1 MTNDDIDEMIKP
13 YIYESPDHGDTVT
26 RRKFGETDKE
36 DYIAPED
43 IDLGDSTM
51 TMADVVIST
60 APSVSTLTVNT
71 GTFNGMGAMSGAMI
85 NSINGQAT
93 TTQGTNGDVIFD
105 INGKSRK
112 VSELFASV
120 DAIEKRLQILR
131 PNPELLEKY
140 EMLQS
145 LYDQYKAAEALLYGD
160 DEE

>member
-13 YIYESPDHGDTVT
+13 YIYESPDSGDTVT

-36 DYIAPED
+36 DYIVPEY
-43 IDLGDSTM
+43 IDLVDSTM

-60 APSVSTLTVNT
+60 GTLTVNT
-71 GTFNGMGAMSGAMI
+71 QPFISMGAISGAMI
-85 NSINGQAT
+85 NSNSISTDGRSDITFDVNGE
-93 TTQGTNGDVIFD
+93 
-105 INGKSRK
+105 SRK

>member
-36 DYIAPED
+36 DYIVPED

-60 APSVSTLTVNT
+60 VSPSTSTLTVNT
-71 GTFNGMGAMSGAMI
+71 QPFNSMGAISSAVI
-85 NSINGQAT
+85 NSNSKSDITFDVNGE
-93 TTQGTNGDVIFD
+93 
-105 INGKSRK
+105 SRK